1 MKTKQIL
8 RTLAYSFFTLG
19 LASILFGCKAQR
31 VDTQGIMGQVYWVE
45 GNLMPTISDDNNV
58 PEKPPKEK
66 VKRKIRIYERTHIN
80 EAKMGD
86 LLFTE
91 IETPM
96 VAEIETEEDG
106 SFVIGLPPGA
116 YSIFTVEEDGY
127 FANVFDLDTY
137 IQPVEVIDG
146 EWSQLEILINYKA
159 AY

>member
-8 RTLAYSFFTLG
+8 RTMAYSFLAFG
-19 LASILFGCKAQR
+19 LASFFFGCKAQR
-31 VDTQGIMGQVYWVE
+31 VDTQGIIGQVYWVE
-45 GNLMPTISDDNNV
+45 GNLMPTISDGNTV
-58 PEKPPKEK
+58 PEKPPREK

-86 LLFTE
+86 LLFSE

-106 SFVIGLPPGA
+106 SFVIGLPPGT
-116 YSIFTVEEDGY
+116 YSVFTVEEGGY
-127 FANVFDLDTY
+127 FANVFDLDTF
-137 IQPVEVIDG
+137 IQPVEVLDG
-146 EWSQLEILINYKA
+146 EWSNMEILINYKA